1 MIYERFSYCTE
12 LRQETLVRKHAAR
25 KTSWMEDGDDK
36 ISQLE
41 KDLKKMKSEKQK
53 LEDVSVHCPQLHDRL
68 LQRQST

>member
-1 MIYERFSYCTE
+1 MLIIFEHFSNTE

-36 ISQLE
+36 ISQIE

-53 LEDVSVHCPQLHDRL
+53 LEDVSVHCPQLHDRG
-68 LQRQST
+68 